1 MAKVGGRRAGA
12 GRPKG
17 SVAKSTAEIKA
28 LAQTYGEAG
37 IKRLAELGNLVP
49 GVVPADSQ
57 VTQVM
62 AIKELFD
69 RAYGR
74 ATQPQ
79 SGPDGE
85 GNPVVEVIYRW
96 ADK

>member
-1 MAKVGGRRAGA
+1 MAKVGGKRAGA

-17 SVAKSTAEIKA
+17 AVAKSTAEIKA
-28 LAQTYGEAG
+28 LAQVYGEKGVA
-37 IKRLAELGNLVP
+37 RLAVLAGLIEGHD
-49 GVVPADSQ
+49 GADSQ

-69 RAYGR
+69 RAYGKS
-74 ATQPQ
+74 AQPQ
-79 SGPDGE
+79 TGEGGE

-96 ADK
+96 EK